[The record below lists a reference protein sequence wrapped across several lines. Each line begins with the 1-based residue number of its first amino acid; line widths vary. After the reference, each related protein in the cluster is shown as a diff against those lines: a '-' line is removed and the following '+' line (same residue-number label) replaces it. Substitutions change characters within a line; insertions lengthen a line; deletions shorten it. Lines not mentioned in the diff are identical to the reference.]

1 MKNLLIIITLVLI
14 FGSSLHSESYH
25 FVANDPYYKVS
36 VKIDSI
42 NVYYMNTGK
51 DTTIISSSVHMGTV
65 TTVELNEEHN
75 DVQLYPNPAN
85 DHLNIEFISESIS
98 STPISIVDLEGRK
111 LYSQSEKFGIG
122 KHNLNL
128 NIAGLNQGHYF
139 ITIGKSTYKFSKISG
154 GNGSNISLAQTSL
167 PTLIKENSTQSQYD
181 YKFTIYS
188 AGFKPYEHYATRSL
202 DRETIIVDLS
212 IKSTRID
219 GKRIRVEFFFD
230 KAKTTH
236 FYDEHGQYQSYDTS
250 YKDLKIV
257 YTDTLIIRG
266 DSIFSELLF
275 YDNDYYSD
283 FNKITSRQLI
293 TLKYDTIQNT
303 ISDIKIIR
311 FLDTINDDRGEWH
324 NIQLDFKFNMKG
336 SFQFDFTKS
345 SSYSS
350 IYYLDEKIFD
360 YVNSYKDDYSVG
372 FIYGCIGHKSYYKY
386 APTNLAK
393 SYIKIEFID

>member
-128 NIAGLNQGHYF
+128 NIAGLNQGLYF
-139 ITIGKSTYKFSKISG
+139 ITIGKSTYKFSKIGG
-154 GNGSNISLAQTSL
+154 GNGSNISLTQTTM

-181 YKFTIYS
+181 YKFTVYAEGFIPKQYYS
-188 AGFKPYEHYATRSL
+188 KQSE
-202 DRETIIVDLS
+202 RETIIVEMTSLPTGFERKHIKVTFKVFDLVLNYLNRQHNWHDIS
-212 IKSTRID
+212 RI
-219 GKRIRVEFFFD
+219 E
-230 KAKTTH
+230 
-236 FYDEHGQYQSYDTS
+236 
-250 YKDLKIV
+250 KID
-257 YTDTLIIRG
+257 YTNTYIDTLVIRNGKINLIKYYARDDYDGEYDRHILTFDIDTTNRTISNLTFIYEYDKSYEQG
-266 DSIFSELLF
+266 DQYHNDEFHSSFKF
-275 YDNDYYSD
+275 DNALKYQLDNGFQFQMKFIESNYRYSYSNYEYYSVMCPGHYE
-283 FNKITSRQLI
+283 TWSM
-293 TLKYDTIQNT
+293 
-303 ISDIKIIR
+303 
-311 FLDTINDDRGEWH
+311 E
-324 NIQLDFKFNMKG
+324 
-336 SFQFDFTKS
+336 
-345 SSYSS
+345 
-350 IYYLDEKIFD
+350 D
-360 YVNSYKDDYSVG
+360 YN
-372 FIYGCIGHKSYYKY
+372 
-386 APTNLAK
+386 PEL